1 MEGLTSQKRQT
12 KPWRTRAQGTEETPE
27 GCRIGEC
34 DIKKGGG
41 HLFQGRLKKYEFI
54 KSHMDLFSVEKM
66 CRIINTSS
74 SSFYKWISRP
84 KSNRDK
90 KTEELSMLVKQV
102 HQNIGEIYGSP
113 RIALELNKKK
123 HRVSRSYVGRLM
135 SKLNIRRRVRK
146 KFKVTT
152 EPATAFPLPR
162 TFLGGISVLMAYRWN
177 GLVTLP
183 MSKLGQAGYILLR
196 LWILPTEKL

>member
-1 MEGLTSQKRQT
+1 
-12 KPWRTRAQGTEETPE
+12 
-27 GCRIGEC
+27 
-34 DIKKGGG
+34 
-41 HLFQGRLKKYEFI
+41 
-54 KSHMDLFSVEKM
+54 MDLFAVEKM
-66 CRIINTSS
+66 CRIINISS

-152 EPATAFPLPR
+152 DSKHSFALAENL
-162 TFLGGISVLMAYRWN
+162 LGRDFHADGLSQKWVGDITYVKTGSGWLYLTTVMYLADRKIIGCNYSEKGGGLSVDQTYKGLKNPVLWWAIITISVLYFYVR
-177 GLVTLP
+177 
-183 MSKLGQAGYILLR
+183 YF
-196 LWILPTEKL
+196 